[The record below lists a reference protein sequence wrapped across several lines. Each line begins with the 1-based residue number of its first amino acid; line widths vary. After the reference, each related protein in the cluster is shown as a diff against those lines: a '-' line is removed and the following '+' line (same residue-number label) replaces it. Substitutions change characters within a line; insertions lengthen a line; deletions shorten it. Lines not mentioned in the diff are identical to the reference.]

1 VVVLHIKH
9 LPTGSQP
16 LLLVKL
22 VYSFKPKAY
31 WGAPNAKQCHVV
43 ILFYYFNCQSPAGSA
58 PLPLVKLVD
67 NFDASW
73 DYVAND
79 GQQLTLK
86 TNLDAPR
93 YRWVLNRCY
102 DQQMTDGDM

>member
-1 VVVLHIKH
+1 M
-9 LPTGSQP
+9 
-16 LLLVKL
+16 
-22 VYSFKPKAY
+22 
-31 WGAPNAKQCHVV
+31 
-43 ILFYYFNCQSPAGSA
+43 PAGSE

-79 GQQLTLK
+79 GQHLTLK

-93 YRWVLNRCY
+93 YR
-102 DQQMTDGDM
+102 